1 MLGTQVFTCV
11 PMERGA
17 GFLAEL
23 VVVRVVCGEVLGHRA
38 TKSGQATALAGDLPW
53 RSSWGM
59 LA

>member
-53 RSSWGM
+53 RSS
-59 LA
+59 